1 LERVNPDLIV
11 GAHGVLMTNP
21 SALIQ
26 RYKAWAERMISRFRE
41 LLPDTDYE
49 YQFDPYWV
57 SAYPYRVD
65 LRHQDSTTV
74 TVTVRNFR
82 TKKQS
87 HQITLKTPP
96 GIRAEPATLTGTIV
110 AQSRQSFPVKLS
122 VTNRNVLT
130 PGIQIAPIDI
140 RLDDHT
146 YGQLFDFVLLGKD
159 E

>member
-1 LERVNPDLIV
+1 
-11 GAHGVLMTNP
+11 MTNP
-21 SALIQ
+21 SALVQ
-26 RYKAWAERMISRFRE
+26 RYKAWAERMISGFRD

-96 GIRAEPATLTGTIV
+96 GIRTEPQTFSGTI
-110 AQSRQSFPVKLS
+110 AGQSRQSFPVKLT
-122 VTNRNVLT
+122 VTNRDALPSGV
-130 PGIQIAPIDI
+130 QIAPMDI
-140 RLDDHT
+140 RLDAHR
-146 YGQLFDFVLLGKD
+146 YGQLFDFILLGKD